1 MSAAPVSPEAGA
13 FFSAHWESLL
23 SLYYLSHI
31 GGLGDIVT
39 EEAREKLP
47 GARLLSSEFGRQH
60 LAYDGDPSLL
70 LELRTIE
77 NAVVLVRA
85 FEGVRPGMEWL
96 DELEAA
102 LSATDLQP
110 MLEAVRRVRPVGEP
124 PRFRVTAERIGTH
137 EFTSQQAAG
146 FAGAGVIAATGWP
159 VSLQDYEIEVLLEI
173 REDRALVGVRLSETA
188 LHKRSRVVHPR
199 VTLNPT
205 LAAAMVRVSEPAP
218 GQIVMDPLCGGG
230 TILIERHAYDRD
242 VMLIGADLFAEKVA
256 IARQNLEALGIEALL
271 LQADATRLPLKDGS
285 VDRFICNP
293 PWGNLIGDKRVN
305 RRLYPWMLGHM
316 RRCLKPNGLIVL
328 LTSERRLV
336 RRFVEKYA
344 DIRQVSARRLSVGG
358 LAPSLFVLRKT
369 Q

>member
-1 MSAAPVSPEAGA
+1 MPP
-13 FFSAHWESLL
+13 
-23 SLYYLSHI
+23 YYLSHI
-31 GGLGDIVT
+31 GGLEDIVA
-39 EEAREKLP
+39 EEVREKLP
-47 GARLLSSEFGRQH
+47 QARLLSSEFGRQH
-60 LAYDGDPSLL
+60 LAYDGDPGPL

-77 NAVVLVRA
+77 NAVVLVA
-85 FEGVRPGMEWL
+85 SFEGVRPGMECL

-102 LSATDLQP
+102 LSAIDLQP

-124 PRFRVTAERIGTH
+124 PRFRVTAERTGTH

-146 FAGAGVIAATGWP
+146 AAGAGVIAATGWP
-159 VSLQDYEIEVLLEI
+159 VDLRDHEIEILLEI
-173 REDRALVGVRLSETA
+173 DQDRAIVGVRLSETA

-205 LAAAMVRVSEPAP
+205 LAAAMVRVSEPEA
-218 GQIVMDPLCGGG
+218 GQVVVDPLCGGG
-230 TILIERHAYDRD
+230 TILVERHAYDAQ
-242 VMLIGADLFAEKVA
+242 VTLVGADLFTEKVA
-256 IARQNLEALGIEALL
+256 IARQNLEALGIAALL
-271 LQADATRLPLKDGS
+271 LRTDATRLPLRDGS

-293 PWGNLIGDKRVN
+293 PWGNLIGDKRIN

-316 RRCLKPNGLIVL
+316 RRCLKPGGLIVL